1 MSDWKIML
9 AEAKALFD
17 DRLIDQQ
24 EYNRLKAEA
33 LSQRQIQSTSRPAP
47 VNPMGEMG
55 TMVGTSAMLDQLSDA
70 LGRSLEGTLIGSHQ
84 VIALLGEGG
93 MGSVYRGRH
102 TMEAFAKAEGDVAI
116 KVIQPRLA
124 QDPQFRN
131 RFVREASLGKRIS
144 HPNIA
149 KVVSI
154 NSDNNQLSLVME
166 YIEGKELK
174 DLIPEGGMSID
185 EVVRLLKPIASALD
199 YLHEQGIVHRDMKP
213 ANVRVK
219 PDGTPVILDFGIAKD
234 TNEVD
239 SGMTQT
245 GTAMGTQSYMAPEQ
259 MDARSVT
266 GAADQYALAMMV
278 YQMLSGKFPWEE
290 GLSSVRIT
298 VAKMSNQLVSLKDVN
313 ANLMNCSPTV
323 MRGLSLNPSER
334 FPSCTQ
340 FIQALSQRNPTS
352 SESGSQSPLVPTHE
366 SFGPTSSTT
375 VTQAEDEAS
384 ELALSDDP
392 VQRFLS
398 PFVQLSNVSKL
409 AWVALIF
416 FTWPLAGGAFWA
428 LLLWLVV
435 RFFKQNRDGMF

>member
-1 MSDWKIML
+1 MSDWKKML

-17 DRLIDQQ
+17 DHLIDQQ
-24 EYNRLKAEA
+24 VYNRLRTEA
-33 LSQRQIQSTSRPAP
+33 LSQRQSQSTSIPTL
-47 VNPMGEMG
+47 VNPLGDMG
-55 TMVGTSAMLDQLSDA
+55 TMVGNSAMLDQLGP
-70 LGRSLEGTLIGSHQ
+70 LGHSLEGTFIGSHQ

-154 NSDNNQLSLVME
+154 HSDNNQLSLVME
-166 YIEGKELK
+166 YIDGKELK
-174 DLIPEGGMSID
+174 DLIPQGGMSID
-185 EVVRLLKPIASALD
+185 EVVRLLNPIASALD
-199 YLHEQGIVHRDMKP
+199 YLHEKGIVHRDMKP

-234 TNEVD
+234 TNETD

-245 GTAMGTQSYMAPEQ
+245 GTAMGTQTYMAPEQ

-278 YQMLSGKFPWEE
+278 YQMLSGRLPWD
-290 GLSSVRIT
+290 SKNSVSRIT
-298 VAKMSNQLVSLKDVN
+298 MVKLSNQLVSLKDVN
-313 ANLMNCSPTV
+313 ANWMNCSPTV

-366 SFGPTSSTT
+366 SFEPPSSTT
-375 VTQAEDEAS
+375 PTMVTQAEDETS
-384 ELALSDDP
+384 ELELSDDP

-398 PFVQLSNVSKL
+398 PFVQLSNLSKL
-409 AWVALIF
+409 AWIALIF
-416 FTWPLAGGAFWA
+416 FTWPLAGAA
-428 LLLWLVV
+428 LWVLLIWLAV
-435 RFFKQNRDGMF
+435 RFFKQK